1 MAVVGNVWI
10 VVVLH
15 DRLAVQEL
23 AVARHRIGG

>member
-10 VVVLH
+10 VVMLH

-23 AVARHRIGG
+23 AVASHRIGG